1 MTELTL
7 LLPELRRVAAFAAVR
22 LWVARGDRLPDIAR
36 GREAALRS
44 AFEFLGAG
52 LPAAALSRSLDSNDG
67 KASDVAGALWLRAD
81 PCHVMA
87 DAAAVR
93 LLAWDNLGLTPEES
107 AEFARA
113 LRPLFGDAGFPLE
126 PATPQ
131 RWYLRCPPEAKLPTF
146 APPQAVLGADLLP
159 HLPQGANE
167 RQWRHLLNEAQVI
180 LHNHPLNQR
189 RAQRGQ
195 VTANSVWFW
204 GAGTLPAWVRT
215 PFACVYSND
224 ETVRALVAIARCMLR
239 PVEAFAAARGSES
252 LLLDLATTP
261 ELSGPLAL
269 VERALR
275 GGNVAALT
283 LRFESGE
290 GILFRRRHRWRVWR
304 RVRAA

>member
-44 AFEFLGAG
+44 AFEFLGSS
-52 LPAAALSRSLDSNDG
+52 LPAAALTRSLD
-67 KASDVAGALWLRAD
+67 ASDAAGALWLRAD

-93 LLAWDNLGLTPEES
+93 MLAWDNLALTPEES

-126 PATPQ
+126 AATPQ
-131 RWYLRCPPEAKLPTF
+131 RWYLRCPPDAKLPTF
-146 APPQAVLGADLLP
+146 EAPTAVLGADLLP
-159 HLPQGANE
+159 HLPHGANE

-215 PFACVYSND
+215 PFGQVYSDD
-224 ETVRALVAIARCMLR
+224 ELVRALAAIARCALQ
-239 PVEAFAAARGSES
+239 PVAAFAAEPGSGAH
-252 LLLDLATTP
+252 LLDLATLPDPSAALATV
-261 ELSGPLAL
+261 ESAAHSGAI
-269 VERALR
+269 
-275 GGNVAALT
+275 GTLT

-290 GILFRRRHRWRVWR
+290 GIVFRRRHRWRVWR
-304 RVRAA
+304 RVSAA

>member
-22 LWVARGDRLPDIAR
+22 LWVARGDRLPDIAP

-52 LPAAALSRSLDSNDG
+52 LPAAALTRSLDAND
-67 KASDVAGALWLRAD
+67 AAGALWLRAD
-81 PCHVMA
+81 PCHVIA

-93 LLAWDNLGLTPEES
+93 LLAWDNLALTPEES

-113 LRPLFGDAGFPLE
+113 LRPVFGDAGFPLE
-126 PATPQ
+126 AATPQ
-131 RWYLRCPPEAKLPTF
+131 RWYLRAPREAQLPAF
-146 APPQAVLGADLLP
+146 APPSAVLGADLLA
-159 HLPQGANE
+159 HLPHGPNE

-204 GAGTLPAWVRT
+204 GAGTLPEWVRT
-215 PFACVYSND
+215 RFAHACSDD
-224 ETVRALVAIARCMLR
+224 ELVRALAVLARCALQ
-239 PVEAFAAARGSES
+239 PVAAFAPARGDGAV
-252 LLLDLATTP
+252 LLDLATLP
-261 ELSGPLAL
+261 DPAEPLAA
-269 VERALR
+269 VEDALR
-275 GGNVAALT
+275 AGRVAALT
-283 LRFESGE
+283 LRFQSGE

-304 RVRAA
+304 RVSAA